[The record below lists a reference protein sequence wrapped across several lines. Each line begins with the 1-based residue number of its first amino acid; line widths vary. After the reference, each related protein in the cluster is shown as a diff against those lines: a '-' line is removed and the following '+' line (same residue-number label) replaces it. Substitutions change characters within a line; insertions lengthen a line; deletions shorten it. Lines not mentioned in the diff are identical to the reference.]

1 MQLSQSNTP
10 VTTSPDIRPNNGCLN
25 KVKIAPV
32 NGINLYHGKH
42 SDGSFRVVLNGKR
55 AKLYGSAH
63 ELVSHNNTD
72 GTTSTKRKLRRV
84 TPGYSEA
91 EKGTANFIAK
101 CVKLGTQWRF
111 IGDAKY
117 CSEAANALVNIEP
130 KIEKNSDL
138 VVAASQVVA
147 TPAVQPDD
155 SFELQLLTPIQQVST
170 GIKNQKK
177 SERQLLAFKKEIQFI
192 VAQRAVGIDPPVS
205 ITTACRMSNR
215 SRAAAYRDM
224 EKGLLPKPTKIGRS
238 SSLPYS
244 VVEAYA
250 AGRLVGVEA

>member
-1 MQLSQSNTP
+1 MQLSQSNSP
-10 VTTSPDIRPNNGCLN
+10 VTTSPDIRPTNGCLN
-25 KVKIAPV
+25 KVKIAPA

-55 AKLYGSAH
+55 AKVYGSAY
-63 ELVSHNNTD
+63 ELVSRNKPD
-72 GTTSTKRKLRRV
+72 GTTSTKRKLREV

-91 EKGTANFIAK
+91 DKGTANFAAICLKSGA
-101 CVKLGTQWRF
+101 QWRF
-111 IGDAKY
+111 IGEVKY
-117 CSEAANALVNIEP
+117 CNEAANALVDIEAQVY
-130 KIEKNSDL
+130 KNAEA
-138 VVAASQVVA
+138 VVAAFQVVA

-155 SFELQLLTPIQQVST
+155 SLELELLTPIQQVGK

-177 SERQLLAFKKEIQFI
+177 SERQLLAFKKEIESI

-205 ITTACRMSNR
+205 IPTACRMSNR
-215 SRAAAYRDM
+215 SRAAAYRDI

-250 AGRLVGVEA
+250 AGQLVGVAA